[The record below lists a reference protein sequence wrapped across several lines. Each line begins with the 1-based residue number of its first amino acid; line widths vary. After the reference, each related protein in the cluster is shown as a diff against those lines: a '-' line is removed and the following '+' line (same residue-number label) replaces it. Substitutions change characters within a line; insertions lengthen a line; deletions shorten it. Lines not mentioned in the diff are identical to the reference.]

1 MWAELSVRV
10 PRRACFFFPGYA
22 GKCPRQGSHDVSKCL
37 SIPDR
42 GVVFLRKM
50 RSCLWSAI
58 MVLIGST
65 VVWPAGGADATGA
78 VNCDRA
84 CLDGFVDRYLAAL
97 LAHDPAR
104 APLAK
109 GAKFTENGQILKLG
123 DALWGTISGLG
134 KYKFYF
140 EDPQDGQVGFF
151 GTIRENDVPAILA
164 ARLKVVNRQITEIE
178 TVVPRFDN
186 TDDKNGPEELDAL
199 GKPNAV
205 YFEAV
210 PVAERVSRQNMIAIV
225 NSYFDGLEKA
235 TGKDVPFDPKCDRLN
250 NGELT
255 TNNHSANSAILAM
268 GCAEQFNSGFSKFM
282 TRIRDRRFMLID
294 QERGLVFGVVFFDH
308 AGRLKTVTL
317 TNGTIFQVPPVY
329 QKPTTLMVAEL
340 FKIKNGK
347 ILRIDA
353 IEGWVTYGERSGWGQ

>member
-1 MWAELSVRV
+1 MSGRAAFRRVMNGWLSSLL
-10 PRRACFFFPGYA
+10 P
-22 GKCPRQGSHDVSKCL
+22 
-37 SIPDR
+37 I
-42 GVVFLRKM
+42 
-50 RSCLWSAI
+50 
-58 MVLIGST
+58 LIAST
-65 VVWPAGGADATGA
+65 VVRPADRAQVTGSA
-78 VNCDRA
+78 SCDRA
-84 CLDGFVDRYLAAL
+84 CLDGFVDQYLAAL

-104 APLAK
+104 APLASH
-109 GAKFTENGQILKLG
+109 AKFTENGQVLKLG
-123 DALWGTISGLG
+123 DALWGTISGFG
-134 KYKFYF
+134 RYKFYF
-140 EDPQDGQVGFF
+140 EDPEDGQVGFF

-199 GKPNAV
+199 SKPNAV

-210 PVAERVSRQNMIAIV
+210 PVAERVSRQKMIAIV

-255 TNNHSANSAILAM
+255 TNNPSEHSAILAM

-329 QKPTTLMVAEL
+329 RKPTTLMVAEL

-353 IEGWVTYGERSGWGQ
+353 IEGWVTYGERSGWSQ